1 MLLEGKVLT
10 MARIGVQAMMLKN
23 SVAEIGAFETFKL
36 AADNGYRVTELSQ
49 IPLTPETVA
58 ELRRA
63 RDEFG
68 TEYCSLSAALT
79 AGGINDSLED
89 DFDKIVQDCRSLDAD
104 LVRIGMLPISALRSQ
119 EAVLDFCVRADA
131 AAVRLADEGIALYY
145 HNHHVEFAKVDGRY
159 LLELIAQASPHVGI
173 ELDAHWIA
181 RGGLDPVRV
190 IDEYAGRVRMVH
202 LKDYRIALPDAAA
215 LDAHDRGDHAAWA
228 AAWNGLVQFA
238 EVGEGNL
245 DWANIVEHSIAAGAD
260 YLLVEQDELY
270 GRTVWESLEISRQHL
285 ISLGYADLF

>member
-1 MLLEGKVLT
+1 
-10 MARIGVQAMMLKN
+10 MARIGIQAMMLKN
-23 SVAEIGAFETFKL
+23 AVAELGAFETFRR
-36 AADNGYRVTELSQ
+36 ATDIGYRVAELSQ
-49 IPLTPETVA
+49 IPLTGETVA

-63 RDEFG
+63 REERG
-68 TEYCSLSAALT
+68 VEYCALSAALT

-89 DFDKIVQDCRSLDAD
+89 DFDKIVADCRALGAD
-104 LVRIGMLPISALRSQ
+104 LVRIGMLPIPALRST
-119 EAVLDFCVRADA
+119 EAVLDFCRRADA
-131 AAVRLADEGIALYY
+131 AAERLSDEGIALYY

-159 LLELIAQASPHVGI
+159 LLEIIAENSPHVGI

-181 RGGLDPVRV
+181 RGGLDPARV
-190 IDEYAGRVRMVH
+190 IEQYAGRVRMVH

-215 LDAHDRGDHAAWA
+215 IDAFESGDHAAWG

-245 DWANIVEHSIAAGAD
+245 DWPGIIDAGIRSGAE

-270 GRTVWESLEISRQHL
+270 GRTVWEALEISHRNL
-285 ISLGYADLF
+285 TRLGFAELF